1 MTLLEPHKS
10 LSHLIYIGYPANP
23 TSAFRITRRRRQDRK
38 RQRSQRVVLQC
49 YVFGATNAGKSALLN
64 ALIGRYDTFVWFHC
78 PGDKY
83 AVRSI
88 LMGDKNNS
96 IKNFNILITSMF
108 MKCPFLYTLLES

>member
-78 PGDKY
+78 PGDRY
-83 AVRSI
+83 LLRSVLTKAKNDCNLNIMI
-88 LMGDKNNS
+88 LLHS
-96 IKNFNILITSMF
+96 
-108 MKCPFLYTLLES
+108 